1 MQQTVRMTQI
11 ERQPSVSPVPHEA
24 DDDTIDLVSLFR
36 TLWRGKWI
44 IAICSLL
51 FLVIAFFYVNGQDPQ
66 FRATAKV
73 MFDLE
78 QQNITDIEDVITR
91 GEFSNDD
98 LQNQIEVL
106 RSTALIERVIE
117 QLRLAEKPEFNPAL
131 RPEPLSLV
139 ERYAPWFSIP
149 PELREVLTNAG
160 ILAADGPAPDPALE
174 ARRQRLSV
182 IENVLDGLTLS
193 PVRNSTVIEIGYTST
208 NPATAAR
215 IANAIAE
222 QYIIEQLEG
231 RLEATRSATDWLS
244 ERVIDLKD
252 KVEEAESAVA
262 DAQSR
267 LAAESGQTLEITQAQ
282 LIELNSARTTAT
294 ARRAAIAAKLERLEQ
309 GLQSGAN
316 VASVPEFR
324 DAPLIQGF
332 RVQESELV
340 TRAVQLR
347 ENVGENHPSVQ
358 RLNLQIEELRR
369 KIQVEAEQIVVSV
382 RVELDA
388 ADALISELSDAVR
401 ELEEKILGQSADEI
415 ELRQL
420 EREAQAARLLYEN
433 FLNRLQET
441 SQQESLQ
448 SADARVITPAE
459 VPNGPL
465 THSRNRIL
473 AVGVILGGLV
483 GVGIVFLL
491 NALNN
496 TFRGPQQVETEAGIN
511 VLASVP
517 IIGKRVHRRDVID
530 LFRNKPNSSLAE
542 AIRNLRTSILF
553 SDVDNPPKAIAFT
566 SSIPREGKSTT
577 ATLVALTSKQMG
589 RSAILVDC
597 DFRLPALSK
606 ILQVDEDKPGILSYM
621 NGSAELEDCLSVEA
635 DTGLH
640 VLMARASETK
650 SIMNPADVLSS
661 KRFLDLIEKLKEQY
675 DLVILDAPPT
685 LVVTDARIIS
695 QVCDAVVFAIRWDS
709 TARGAVLEGLKE
721 LRSIGAPLIGAV
733 LTLVNESRAAQYA
746 YDGYG
751 YGYYRGKYKDYYVD

>member
-11 ERQPSVSPVPHEA
+11 ERQPSVQAVPYEA
-24 DDDTIDLVSLFR
+24 DDDTIDLISLFR

-44 IAICSLL
+44 IAICALL
-51 FLVIAFFYVNGQDPQ
+51 FLVMAFFYVSGLEPQ
-66 FRATAKV
+66 YRATAKV

-78 QQNITDIEDVITR
+78 EQNITDIEDVITR
-91 GEFSNDD
+91 GEFNNDD

-117 QLRLAEKPEFNPAL
+117 DLRLAENPEFNPVL
-131 RPEPLSLV
+131 RPEPMSFFERFVPWLSM
-139 ERYAPWFSIP
+139 P
-149 PELREVLTNAG
+149 PELREVLINTGVMAG
-160 ILAADGPAPDPALE
+160 EGPTPDAALE
-174 ARRQRLSV
+174 ARRQRLTV
-182 IENVLDGLTLS
+182 IENVLEGLTLS
-193 PVRNSTVIEIGYTST
+193 PIRNSTVIEIGYTSS
-208 NPATAAR
+208 NPNTSAR
-215 IANAIAE
+215 IANAIAD
-222 QYIIEQLEG
+222 QYIVEQLEG

-244 ERVIDLKD
+244 ERVGDLEK

-262 DAQSR
+262 SAQSR

-282 LIELNSARTTAT
+282 LVELNSARTSAT
-294 ARRAAIAAKLERLEQ
+294 ARRAAVAATLDRLER

-340 TRAVQLR
+340 TRAIQLR
-347 ENVGENHPSVQ
+347 KNVGEDHPSVQ

-369 KIQVEAEQIVVSV
+369 KIEAEAEQIVVSV

-388 ADALISELSDAVR
+388 SDALIAELSDRVR
-401 ELEEKILGQSADEI
+401 ELEEKTLGQSANEI

-459 VPNGPL
+459 VPNEPL
-465 THSRNRIL
+465 TQTRNRTL
-473 AVGVILGGLV
+473 AIGGILGVLV
-483 GVGIVFLL
+483 GAGIVFLL

-517 IIGKRVHRRDVID
+517 IVGKRVHRRDVID

-542 AIRNLRTSILF
+542 AIRNLRTSILY

-635 DTGLH
+635 ETGLH

-650 SIMNPADVLSS
+650 SHMNPADVLSS
-661 KRFLDLIEKLKEQY
+661 KRFINLIEQLKREY
-675 DLVILDAPPT
+675 DLVVLDAPPT

-695 QVCDAVVFAIRWDS
+695 QVSDAVVFAIRWDS

-733 LTLVNESRAAQYA
+733 LTLVNESRAAKYA

-751 YGYYRGKYKDYYVD
+751 YGYYRGKYKDYYVE